1 MMPLQTWTLLNGF
14 SSSRNRADH
23 SRSPAQ
29 VHQTRD
35 TTRMPRQ
42 QDMEQRGCKVGL
54 NANGEKYMDF
64 MLSNIVHTF
73 IFSAELRL
81 LLGRHMELHEYTAQE
96 AGVHGQ
102 SWLGFGLVLSPV
114 SPWYHPSVLWGSPSE
129 ASGIWVWF
137 SWGRNIPPRMAG
149 LQPQPRWGW
158 GLGGTKRTAEGSCP
172 DG

>member
-1 MMPLQTWTLLNGF
+1 MMPLQTWTLFNGF
-14 SSSRNRADH
+14 SSSRNRVDH
-23 SRSPAQ
+23 SPSPAQ

-42 QDMEQRGCKVGL
+42 QDMEQRGCNVGL

-73 IFSAELRL
+73 IFSAELQL
-81 LLGRHMELHEYTAQE
+81 LLGRQYGAP
-96 AGVHGQ
+96 GVHGAGGWVRGQ
-102 SWLGFGLVLSPV
+102 SWLGFGSGLSPV

-137 SWGRNIPPRMAG
+137 SWGRDAPPRMAG
-149 LQPQPRWGW
+149 LRPQPRWGSF
-158 GLGGTKRTAEGSCP
+158 GGTKRMAEGSCP

>member
-1 MMPLQTWTLLNGF
+1 MITEAGLGSQQEQGGGQFHLMPLQTWTLLNGF
-14 SSSRNRADH
+14 SSIRNRVDH

-81 LLGRHMELHEYTAQE
+81 LLGRHTELHEYTAQE
-96 AGVHGQ
+96 AGVRGQ
-102 SWLGFGLVLSPV
+102 SWLGFGSVLSRLSMV
-114 SPWYHPSVLWGSPSE
+114 
-129 ASGIWVWF
+129 
-137 SWGRNIPPRMAG
+137 PPQCPMG
-149 LQPQPRWGW
+149 QPQR
-158 GLGGTKRTAEGSCP
+158 GLRHLGLVQLG
-172 DG
+172 